1 MVLKLCL
8 KLIIFQFLPYMLII
22 PQFCLQVHHL
32 IVYSL
37 DFQCHSDVLNYWTC
51 HLNLYQ

>member
-8 KLIIFQFLPYMLII
+8 KTNNLSVFALYANNS
-22 PQFCLQVHHL
+22 QFCLQVHHL